1 MTFITYTTALTFLL
15 IALIHFLWGI
25 NIYWPAANETA
36 IARAVVGARG
46 ITQMPNFWACSFVAL
61 ALIIGAMIVLQLGGV
76 IAIKV
81 FPLWLF
87 QLAGVGLAL
96 VFLSRGIIGFTP
108 FWEAL
113 LPEEPFRTW
122 NKQFYSPL
130 CLLLSTAVAVL
141 VVQSKLL
148 NSSL

>member
-15 IALIHFLWGI
+15 IALTHFIWGS
-25 NIYWPAANETA
+25 YLLARPNE
-36 IARAVVGARG
+36 ISLARAVVSARG

-61 ALIIGAMIVLQLGGV
+61 ALIIRTLIVLRLGGV
-76 IAIKV
+76 VAIKAL
-81 FPLWLF
+81 PLWLF
-87 QLAGVGLAL
+87 QLASVGLVL

-108 FWEAL
+108 FWETL

-130 CLLLSTAVAVL
+130 CLLLGLAVAVL
-141 VVQSKLL
+141 VVRSKLL
-148 NSSL
+148 SSSL